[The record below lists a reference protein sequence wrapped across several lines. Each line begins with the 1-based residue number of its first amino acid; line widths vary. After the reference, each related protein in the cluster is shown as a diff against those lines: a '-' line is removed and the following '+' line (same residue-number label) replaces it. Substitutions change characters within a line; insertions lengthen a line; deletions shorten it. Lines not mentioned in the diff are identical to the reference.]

1 MKTYK
6 IFLKRSKD
14 GIIEDLQL
22 IYKGFNVLA
31 FLLQIFYLFY
41 HKLFVQARATTIT
54 LILIAVFSK
63 LLNISIYTFIIIEIL
78 ICIYVGFK
86 YHDWKSRNLVMR
98 GYEFLGTISGKNQK
112 QAKLDFLE
120 KLNNNYQEKDK
131 LEQKIY

>member
-14 GIIEDLQL
+14 GTIEDLQL

-41 HKLFVQARATTIT
+41 QKLFVQARATTIT
-54 LILIAVFSK
+54 LVLVAIFSK
-63 LLNISIYTFIIIEIL
+63 LLNISVYTFIIIEML

-86 YHDWKSRNLVMR
+86 YHDWKSRNLIMR
-98 GYEFLGTISGKNQK
+98 GYEFLGTIGGKNKK

>member
-14 GIIEDLQL
+14 GTIEDLQL
-22 IYKGFNVLA
+22 IYKGFDILA

-41 HKLFVQARATTIT
+41 QKLKVQAKTTI
-54 LILIAVFSK
+54 IVFVVLYFLYYLSF
-63 LLNISIYTFIIIEIL
+63 SIYTIIIL
-78 ICIYVGFK
+78 YLVICVYIGFK
-86 YHDWKSRNLVMR
+86 YHDWKSRNLIMR
-98 GYEFLGTISGKNQK
+98 GYEFLGAISGKNQK

>member
-14 GIIEDLQL
+14 GTIEDLQL

-41 HKLFVQARATTIT
+41 QKLFVQARATTIT
-54 LILIAVFSK
+54 LVLVAIFSK
-63 LLNISIYTFIIIEIL
+63 LLNISVYTFIIIEML

-86 YHDWKSRNLVMR
+86 YHDWKSRNLIMR
-98 GYEFLGTISGKNQK
+98 GYEFLGTIGGKNKK
-112 QAKLDFLE
+112 QL
-120 KLNNNYQEKDK
+120 
-131 LEQKIY
+131 

>member
-6 IFLKRSKD
+6 AFLKRSKN
-14 GIIEDLQL
+14 GTIEDLQL
-22 IYKGFNVLA
+22 IYKGFNILA
-31 FLLQIFYLFY
+31 FLLHIFYLFY
-41 HKLFVQARATTIT
+41 QKLKVQAKATIIAFA
-54 LILIAVFSK
+54 ILLFLYYLSF
-63 LLNISIYTFIIIEIL
+63 SIYTITILYLIICLYI
-78 ICIYVGFK
+78 GFK